1 MANTSNNPNLTTA
14 NDIFKADVIRLI
26 TDLKDG
32 NEKFQV
38 EMKRD
43 NREFQ
48 VEMKKDNEKFQE
60 KMEKGNRAFQVEM
73 KKDNEKFQGKM
84 EKGFNEFRKEMSDNF
99 KEFRTLMIA
108 IVGLSLLSPPV
119 IRWVE
124 PMLSTASPVASSTQ
138 TQKQNAQLLEQ
149 LLLIQKQNAQ
159 DRIERAR
166 LEEQFLLSQ
175 KQSSRIEEQF
185 LQIVQYLQ
193 ASSGVTQAVPA
204 GRQAPAGTGP
214 NAQSEQLVR
223 PLPSS
228 PPPQAQDGLENKA
241 PEFPSD

>member
-32 NEKFQV
+32 NEKFQ
-38 EMKRD
+38 EKMEKG
-43 NREFQ
+43 
-48 VEMKKDNEKFQE
+48 NEKFQE
-60 KMEKGNRAFQVEM
+60 KMEKGFS
-73 KKDNEKFQGKM
+73 
-84 EKGFNEFRKEMSDNF
+84 EFRKEMRDNF

-159 DRIERAR
+159 DHTERAR
-166 LEEQFLLSQ
+166 LEEQFLQSQKQNARMEEQFLLSQKQSSRMEEQFLLSQ

-214 NAQSEQLVR
+214 NARSEQLVR

-228 PPPQAQDGLENKA
+228 PPPQAQEGRENKA

>member
-32 NEKFQV
+32 NEKFQ
-38 EMKRD
+38 
-43 NREFQ
+43 
-48 VEMKKDNEKFQE
+48 E
-60 KMEKGNRAFQVEM
+60 KMEKGN
-73 KKDNEKFQGKM
+73 EKFQEKM

-138 TQKQNAQLLEQ
+138 TQKQNAQLFEQ
-149 LLLIQKQNAQ
+149 LLLNQKQNAQ
-159 DRIERAR
+159 
-166 LEEQFLLSQ
+166 LFEQFLLNQ
-175 KQSSRIEEQF
+175 KQNAQLQKQF
-185 LQIVQYLQ
+185 LQVVQYLH
-193 ASSGVTQAVPA
+193 ASSGETQSVSA

-228 PPPQAQDGLENKA
+228 PPQQAQDGRENKP